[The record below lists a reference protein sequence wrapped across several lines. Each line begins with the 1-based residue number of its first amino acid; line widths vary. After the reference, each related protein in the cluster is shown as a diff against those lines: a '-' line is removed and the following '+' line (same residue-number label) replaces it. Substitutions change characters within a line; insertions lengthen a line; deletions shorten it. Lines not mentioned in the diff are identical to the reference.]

1 MEMFGLTSE
10 TERWVYLSDGGHFEN
25 LGVYEMVRRRCRVIV
40 VSDASCDPGY
50 KFDDLGN
57 ALRKIWIDLGVRI
70 EMNGLDRLKKRFKG
84 RPTPAAQEPYWAVGR
99 IRYNAADDGG
109 ADGLLLYL
117 KSGLHGTEPMDVLSY
132 ALTHPTF
139 PHETTTNQFFTKSQ
153 FESYRMLGFEIA
165 SRALKSG
172 HCFPL
177 VPATSVDGAAP
188 AQVSGTA
195 RLTLDLM
202 IKNLETHLNVHNA
215 GPPVREEDHA

>member
-84 RPTPAAQEPYWAVGR
+84 RPTPRRRSLIGQSAASDITPPTT
-99 IRYNAADDGG
+99 G
-109 ADGLLLYL
+109 ARTVC
-117 KSGLHGTEPMDVLSY
+117 SS
-132 ALTHPTF
+132 
-139 PHETTTNQFFTKSQ
+139 
-153 FESYRMLGFEIA
+153 I
-165 SRALKSG
+165 
-172 HCFPL
+172 
-177 VPATSVDGAAP
+177 
-188 AQVSGTA
+188 
-195 RLTLDLM
+195 
-202 IKNLETHLNVHNA
+202 
-215 GPPVREEDHA
+215 